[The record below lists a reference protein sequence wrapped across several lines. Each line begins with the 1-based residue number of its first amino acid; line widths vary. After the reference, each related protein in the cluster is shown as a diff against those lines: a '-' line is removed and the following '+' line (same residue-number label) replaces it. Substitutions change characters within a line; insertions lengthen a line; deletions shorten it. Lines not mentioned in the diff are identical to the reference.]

1 MSLISK
7 SDVEA
12 ELQIVL
18 PVGYTDLLITS
29 IADTAEDWLKIR
41 TSRATFTGHA
51 ANLATKQVLFATID
65 RLLTTNPD
73 LVKTDIKKISENDGS
88 IEFVDTGRS
97 IKDYA
102 VEAESIL
109 KQLTIRA
116 SGTSY
121 SYTNTTTF
129 YTE

>member
-7 SDVEA
+7 SDVES
-12 ELQIVL
+12 ELQISL
-18 PVGYTDLLITS
+18 PDGYTDLLIAT
-29 IADTAEDWLKIR
+29 IADTAEDWLKIKTNR
-41 TSRATFTGHA
+41 STFTGSSA
-51 ANLATKQVLFATID
+51 SLAKKYVLFTTVD

-73 LVKTDIKKISENDGS
+73 LVKTDIKRVSENGDS
-88 IEFVDTGRS
+88 IDFVETGRS

-109 KQLTIRA
+109 RHLAIRS